1 MYRLSNIKIRDNYTE
16 DEVIEY
22 ALKNITLKKIM

>member
-22 ALKNITLKKIM
+22 ALKKYHIKKK